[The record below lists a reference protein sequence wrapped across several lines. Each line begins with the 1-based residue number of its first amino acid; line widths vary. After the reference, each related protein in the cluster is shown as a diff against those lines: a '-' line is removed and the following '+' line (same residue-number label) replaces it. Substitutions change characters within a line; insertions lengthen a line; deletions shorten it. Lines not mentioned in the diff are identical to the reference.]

1 MFYPYG
7 EQLKEGTLD
16 TDFRKIYIRQSA
28 PYTRIQTAIQNW
40 DLFL

>member
-16 TDFRKIYIRQSA
+16 TYYRQIDIRQSA
-28 PYTRIQTAIQNW
+28 PYTRIQTAIQNF